1 MKNDMI
7 CIFSTKQLYEAKV
20 IEALLANND
29 IDTFVMNQQDSA
41 HGMMLPGTVQ
51 IYIPAEFEIVAKG
64 IINDG
69 LAQLN

>member
-1 MKNDMI
+1 MKNDMV
-7 CIFSTKQLYEAKV
+7 CIFSTTQLYEAKV
-20 IEALLANND
+20 IEALLANNN

-41 HGMMLPGTVQ
+41 HGVMLPGTVQ
-51 IYIPAEFEIVAKG
+51 IFIPTVFEKAAKD

>member
-20 IEALLANND
+20 IEALLANNH

-41 HGMMLPGTVQ
+41 IKMLCWLLVTGC
-51 IYIPAEFEIVAKG
+51 
-64 IINDG
+64 
-69 LAQLN
+69 